1 MPSSS
6 GYSHPVVECN
16 GPRLDAIEEARR
28 EGKGSSMRLSMATS
42 AQEVFPHITK
52 NPRVCGGK
60 ACIDNTRI
68 RVMDIVQLQREGKKP
83 EEMRNVFAV
92 QLTLAQ
98 IYSALAYAD
107 GNRAEIEAD
116 YARDDEVEAAIERDR
131 AAFFRRQSER

>member
-1 MPSSS
+1 
-6 GYSHPVVECN
+6 
-16 GPRLDAIEEARR
+16 
-28 EGKGSSMRLSMATS
+28 MATA
-42 AQEVFPHITK
+42 AQVVFSHITK
-52 NPRVCGGK
+52 NSTVCGGK

-107 GNRAEIEAD
+107 DNAAEIEAD
-116 YARDDEVEAAIERDR
+116 FAKDEEVVEQIERDR
-131 AAFFRRQSER
+131 AEFFKRQSGR

>member
-1 MPSSS
+1 
-6 GYSHPVVECN
+6 
-16 GPRLDAIEEARR
+16 
-28 EGKGSSMRLSMATS
+28 MRLAMATA
-42 AQEVFPHITK
+42 AQLVFSHITK

-83 EEMRNVFAV
+83 EEMRSVFAV

-107 GNRAEIEAD
+107 ENPAEIEAD
-116 YARDDEVEAAIERDR
+116 FAGDDKVEAEIERDR
-131 AAFFRRQSER
+131 AEFFRRRSER